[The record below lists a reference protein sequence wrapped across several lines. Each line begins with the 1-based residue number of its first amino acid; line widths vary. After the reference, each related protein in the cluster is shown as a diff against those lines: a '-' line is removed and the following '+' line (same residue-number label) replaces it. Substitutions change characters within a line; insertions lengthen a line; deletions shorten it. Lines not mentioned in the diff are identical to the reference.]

1 MGRQYVEKR
10 VSYQSLI
17 KISSIVP
24 ESNDQLIY
32 MVDLIID
39 RMITRAFPK
48 LREVTLKNEGLLTV
62 FTNCI

>member
-1 MGRQYVEKR
+1 VGRQYVEKR

-24 ESNDQLIY
+24 ESSDQLIY

-48 LREVTLKNEGLLTV
+48 LREVTLKLQ
-62 FTNCI
+62 F